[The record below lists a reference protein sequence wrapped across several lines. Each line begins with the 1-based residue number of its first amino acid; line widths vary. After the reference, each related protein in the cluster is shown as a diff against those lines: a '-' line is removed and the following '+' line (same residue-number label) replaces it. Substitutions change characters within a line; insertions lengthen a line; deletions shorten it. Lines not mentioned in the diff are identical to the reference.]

1 MNSVHKVLMSKD
13 LIPAKMDGY
22 YFSPQEDVWVLD
34 RNNQIN
40 KKAVT
45 DVLNDNLKEGY
56 LNTIAL
62 FARDY
67 SASFASKIH
76 GAFLAFIKEE
86 QCVYVSKASVLNFR
100 SKKHVKDELLF
111 RLRIFITK
119 WYSLGYN
126 GIASEAVQIMKTWKL
141 VNGKPGDVVKRKEP
155 IQGPLTD
162 IELQEFN
169 EGAIRA
175 YEKKEISL
183 FMLTMALIISH
194 TGRRPLQVTQM
205 KITDILKVS
214 KEEGEIYYLL
224 NNHELNKA

>member
-141 VNGKPGDVVKRKEP
+141 VNGKPVMSLKEKNP
-155 IQGPLTD
+155 
-162 IELQEFN
+162 
-169 EGAIRA
+169 
-175 YEKKEISL
+175 Y
-183 FMLTMALIISH
+183 
-194 TGRRPLQVTQM
+194 
-205 KITDILKVS
+205 KV
-214 KEEGEIYYLL
+214 L
-224 NNHELNKA
+224 